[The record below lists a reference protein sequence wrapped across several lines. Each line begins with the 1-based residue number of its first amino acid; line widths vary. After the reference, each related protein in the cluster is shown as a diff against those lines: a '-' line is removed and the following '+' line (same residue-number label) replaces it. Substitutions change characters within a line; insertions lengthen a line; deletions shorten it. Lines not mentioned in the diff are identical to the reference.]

1 MVSPQL
7 ITSTYEIHQMVPVS
21 SRPRS
26 HADLIRTFHA
36 ALVELSEAGVIADK
50 DASGTWFA
58 GEAIV
63 AMNGVYKDAYGR
75 PQLCIYFG
83 SWLCLAMSLKVSHA
97 ATRKALMTTLKQ
109 HPIY

>member
-1 MVSPQL
+1 MQSPKL

-36 ALVELSEAGVIADK
+36 ALAELAEAGVITERNVTG
-50 DASGTWFA
+50 SWFA
-58 GEAIV
+58 GDALV
-63 AMNGVYKDAYGR
+63 ATNGVYMDAYGR
-75 PQLCIYFG
+75 PQVCIYFG

-97 ATRKALMTTLKQ
+97 ATRKALMATLKQ